1 MISMKM
7 TLGCRALSIL
17 LFCLPVLCLI
27 LDAPYGSNLGPSIL
41 SNGLARIDWIP
52 EVDGSDPV
60 MFNIELKN
68 NVTGDSYELA
78 QHVVTNLWTT
88 VVPVT
93 DVVPG
98 HGYFIQAV
106 NISHHSQVYNSSA
119 FFTVSGATPS
129 SSASSP
135 VRTVYYGGS
144 SVWDVYMPPG
154 VIAGIVVGTLI
165 GVALLVCA
173 VAWFVRRRY
182 MHKTLGEKPRCP
194 FPNVSHSYYAPVTAN
209 PVIPKAS
216 EEVVERPST
225 NLSQSKYAPTTATRF
240 SPMSTDQG
248 LPGVPESK
256 ELFDK

>member
-1 MISMKM
+1 MISTKM
-7 TLGCRALSIL
+7 TLGCRALSIS

-27 LDAPYGSNLGPSIL
+27 LDAPYSSNLRPSIL

-78 QHVVTNLWTT
+78 QHVATNLWTT
-88 VVPVT
+88 VVPMT

-119 FFTVSGATPS
+119 VFTVSEATPS
-129 SSASSP
+129 SSYNFLDETRAPSP
-135 VRTVYYGGS
+135 VRTVFYS
-144 SVWDVYMPPG
+144 IWDPSMPSG
-154 VIAGIVVGTLI
+154 VIRVVHGIVVGTLI
-165 GVALLVCA
+165 GVALLLCA

-182 MHKTLGEKPRCP
+182 QRKTLGEKPGYP
-194 FPNVSHSYYAPVTAN
+194 FPNVSHSHYAPVTAN
-209 PVIPKAS
+209 PAIPKAS
-216 EEVVERPST
+216 E
-225 NLSQSKYAPTTATRF
+225 SKYAPTTATRF

-248 LPGVPESK
+248 LPGVLESN
-256 ELFDK
+256 ELFNK